1 MERPMFLW
9 GKLIGGALGFWFG
22 GFWGAIL
29 GVLVGHQLDRAW
41 LRVSPEGRGRR
52 ERTQVAFF
60 EATFSVMGAVA
71 KSDGRVSENE
81 IAFARSVMDRMS
93 LSGEQRQL
101 AIRLFTEGKQPD
113 FPLDRALAR
122 FRRAC
127 NHRRTLIQMFLE
139 IQLQAAF
146 ADGRLDAAERE
157 LLLHIFGRLGFSARQ
172 FSHLETIVRAAS
184 HFGGAG
190 SWEDS
195 PRRPTPSPRPDRIQ
209 EAYQVLG
216 VERDA
221 SDSEVTRAYRRLM
234 SQHHPDKLVAKGLPE
249 EMIKL
254 ANERTQEIREAY
266 DTVREVRG
274 IA

>member
-1 MERPMFLW
+1 MSLW
-9 GKLIGGALGFWFG
+9 GKVIGGALGFWLA

-29 GVLVGHQLDRAW
+29 GVVVGHQLDRA
-41 LRVSPEGRGRR
+41 LARFSLQRGGHR

-60 EATFSVMGAVA
+60 EATFAVMGAVA
-71 KSDGRVSENE
+71 KADGRVSENE

-93 LSGEQRQL
+93 LSEDQRQL
-101 AIRLFTEGKQPD
+101 AIRLFTEGKQPG

-127 NHRRTLIQMFLE
+127 HRRRTLIQMFLE

-146 ADGRLDAAERE
+146 ADGRLDEAERE
-157 LLLHIFGRLGFSARQ
+157 LLLHIFARLGFSARQ
-172 FSHLETIVRAAS
+172 FSHLETIVRAAN

-190 SWEDS
+190 SWEES
-195 PRRPTPSPRPDRIQ
+195 ARRTEPPPRPDRVQ

-216 VERDA
+216 VERNA
-221 SDSEVTRAYRRLM
+221 SDAEITRAYRRLM